1 MIACPLCS
9 KKFKDRR
16 TFALHLSITEAI
28 NFKSELDKE
37 IFLVNTLFGTELVQK
52 TINDYKSKLICTYDI
67 ATSDV
72 NIVKLITLMGIKR
85 TSKEERL
92 TERHKQKYLGS
103 IQNKY
108 GLEITNVSQV
118 PEVRKK
124 IEETCSADYGAYE
137 NYLKKQREI
146 MAVGYQDNYVGTER
160 HQAAIEKMQDTCE
173 EKYGTRNFGQG
184 ADAKAKYQKSIK
196 VRVASWDHAERL
208 ERTAKARATVTSR
221 GGYSSKPEKRI
232 RQCLT
237 ELDINFEANKF
248 LWKYSF
254 DMVFDKLIIEVQG
267 DMWHANPLTYKEND
281 LIMGKLLAKDL
292 WAKDARKKKKA
303 EENGYKVVYIWEH
316 EISKKSDIMLIEMV
330 KSKLLESGYVFN

>member
-1 MIACPLCS
+1 MITCPLCN
-9 KKFKDRR
+9 KEFKDRR
-16 TFALHLSITEAI
+16 TFGLHLTTIEAEH
-28 NFKSELDKE
+28 FETDLDKE
-37 IFLVNTLFGTELVQK
+37 IFLVNTLFGSDLVK
-52 TINDYKSKLICTYDI
+52 KIINDYQAKLLCTHDI
-67 ATSDV
+67 AISNT

-92 TERHKQKYLGS
+92 TERYKQKYLES

-108 GLEITNVSQV
+108 GPDITNVSQL
-118 PEVRKK
+118 PTVRKK
-124 IEETCSADYGAYE
+124 IEETCSIAHGSYE
-137 NYLKKQREI
+137 NYLRKQREI
-146 MAVGYQDNYVGTER
+146 MAVGYQDNYINTER
-160 HQAAIEKMQDTCE
+160 HQAQIVKMQDTCE

-184 ADAKAKYQKSIK
+184 NDAKAKYQKSIK
-196 VRVASWDHAERL
+196 ARVASWDHAERL
-208 ERTAKARATVTSR
+208 ERTSKARAAVTSR

-267 DMWHANPLTYKEND
+267 DMWHANPLRYKEDD

-303 EENGYKVVYIWEH
+303 EENGYKMIYIWEH
-316 EISKKSDIMLIEMV
+316 EISKKSDAELIEAV
-330 KSKLLESGYVFN
+330 KTKLLESGYVFD